1 MNTVKPLAQLSED
14 APALFHS
21 SPIINMS
28 TFGNYIFTDLQSL
41 VLFGCFCTKLDLDL
55 GMRPQADVKI
65 TSWCSATTTSGKVN
79 CDLIPRVQSG
89 LNGEAA
95 M

>member
-41 VLFGCFCTKLDLDL
+41 VLFGCFCTNRGLDLR
-55 GMRPQADVKI
+55 GFAHKPM
-65 TSWCSATTTSGKVN
+65 
-79 CDLIPRVQSG
+79 
-89 LNGEAA
+89 
-95 M
+95 